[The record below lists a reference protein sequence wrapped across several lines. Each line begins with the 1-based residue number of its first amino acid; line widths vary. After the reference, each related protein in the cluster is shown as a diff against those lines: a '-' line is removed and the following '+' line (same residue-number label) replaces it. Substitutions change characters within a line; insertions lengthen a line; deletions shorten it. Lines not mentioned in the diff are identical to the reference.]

1 MTGARPGAPTPVVLP
16 PNVLTHFYRGGA
28 RLAALRGIDPGN
40 GFQPEEWLAATVH
53 RAGDPDAGPS
63 RVADGRL
70 LAEVI
75 AEDPEGWLG
84 NPDGGPQGP
93 ADTGILVKLL
103 DAGQRLPV
111 HVHPDRPFA
120 QAHLGSC
127 YGKTEAWY
135 VLSVDS
141 PDATADGEG
150 NGTGSDGAPSGRAAA
165 APAPTENGTASVPSV
180 WLGFRDEVDPV
191 ELARA
196 TDHQDHD
203 WFLSRMNRIPVRP
216 GDGILVPAGTAH
228 AIDAGI
234 FVLEVQEPTD
244 LSILLEWSVT
254 QADRSQAHLDLG
266 FDIALTAV
274 DHRRLDRAG
283 LGRLVRWTEP
293 TSVAPAPQ
301 PLLTDAALP
310 FFTVDLLAP
319 AVGGTL
325 TAPAGFG
332 VGVVLD
338 GAAEL
343 TGATGRLRVEA
354 GQVIA
359 IPRAFGEWQ
368 LDGDIRMLYCRP
380 GQDRP

>member
-1 MTGARPGAPTPVVLP
+1 MTGVRPGAPTPVVLP

-28 RLAALRGIDPGN
+28 RLAALRGIDPGS

-75 AEDPEGWLG
+75 AEDPDGWLG
-84 NPDGGPQGP
+84 DPAGGPQGL

-135 VLSVDS
+135 VLSVDPS
-141 PDATADGEG
+141 DPTDPTDAPDATA
-150 NGTGSDGAPSGRAAA
+150 SA
-165 APAPTENGTASVPSV
+165 PSV
-180 WLGFRDEVDPV
+180 WLGFRDDVDPV
-191 ELARA
+191 ELANA
-196 TDHQDHD
+196 TDHQDHE

-274 DHRRLDRAG
+274 DHRRLDRGG
-283 LGRLVRWTEP
+283 LDRLIRWTDP
-293 TSVAPAPQ
+293 ASVAAAPL

-310 FFTVDLLAP
+310 FFSVDLLAP
-319 AVGGTL
+319 GADGTL

-343 TGATGRLRVEA
+343 TGATGRLRVAA

-359 IPRAFGEWQ
+359 VPRAFGEWQ
-368 LDGDIRMLYCRP
+368 LDGDVRMLYCRP